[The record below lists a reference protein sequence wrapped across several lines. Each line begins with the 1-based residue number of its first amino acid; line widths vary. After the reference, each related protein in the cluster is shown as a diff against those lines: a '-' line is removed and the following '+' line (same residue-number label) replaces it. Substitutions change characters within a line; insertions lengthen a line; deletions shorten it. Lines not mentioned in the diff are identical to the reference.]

1 MRVILITYAVCAN
14 YLLAFLNYYQKI
26 KLQNKSLLWQQHMRS
41 FYQRHGNVLLLV
53 LVSVVS
59 VVILVVVSLSA
70 YTLLLPVCVC
80 SHRLCN
86 FFELS

>member
-26 KLQNKSLLWQQHMRS
+26 KLQNKSLLWQQQHMRS

-53 LVSVVS
+53 LVSVV
-59 VVILVVVSLSA
+59 ILVVVVSLSA